1 MKFAVYQPWI
11 YLHGGLERSILEL
24 VTASRHEWVIYTSYH
39 EPDGTFPEFK
49 QLDVRVVGK
58 TTVQRNLWGVLK
70 SAVNIARLKLP
81 LDPDVDALVV
91 WCDGLGDLVTF
102 RNSRLPLINICSTPL
117 RAVFDP
123 VYLSTVTKDFR
134 LPGKLLYAVF
144 KYGFRFVDRI
154 AWKKFTGIV
163 TTSGE
168 VRKRI
173 LAGGLAADDSR
184 MVMAYPG
191 ITWREAPANPSFEPF
206 ILVPGRMMWT
216 KNIQQAIRAFLIDP
230 PPEPWRLVIAG
241 YVDEKSKVYLAEL
254 RALAKPSAR
263 IEFVV
268 NPTDATLRDLYERT
282 SFCLF
287 TPLNEDWGIV
297 PLESMAHGKAVI
309 ANARG
314 GPLES
319 IVHEQTGLLLE
330 PDDRLWNAALRRLT
344 GEPDTVRRLGAQA
357 HEHVRR
363 FTWEAF
369 AHGVDDAL
377 ESWARD
383 RSLHST
389 LDLSTDPPETADAT
403 SSESN

>member
-1 MKFAVYQPWI
+1 VKFAVYQPWI

-24 VTASRHEWVIYTSYH
+24 VTASRHDWVIYTSYH
-39 EPDGTFPEFK
+39 EPEGTFPEFK

-81 LDPDVDALVV
+81 LDDDVDALVV

-102 RNSRLPLINICSTPL
+102 RNAHLPLMNICSTPL
-117 RAVFDP
+117 RAVYDP
-123 VYLSTVTKDFR
+123 VYEATLTAE
-134 LPGKLLYAVF
+134 LGIPGKLLYAIF
-144 KYGFRFVDRI
+144 KFGFRLVDRI

-173 LAGGLAADDSR
+173 LAGGLAKDERR

-191 ITWREAPANPSFEPF
+191 ISWRALPPDQSFEPL
-206 ILVPGRMMWT
+206 ILVPGRIMWT
-216 KNIQQAIRAFLIDP
+216 KNIQQAIRAFLLEP

-241 YVDEKSKVYLAEL
+241 YVDQKSKPYLAEL
-254 RALAKPSAR
+254 KELARPNAR
-263 IEFVV
+263 IEFIV
-268 NPTDATLRDLYERT
+268 NPSDQSLGELYARA

-297 PLESMAHGKAVI
+297 PLEAMANGKAVI

-319 IVHEQTGLLLE
+319 IVHEHTGLLLE
-330 PDDRLWNAALRRLT
+330 PDDALWNAALARLT
-344 GEPDTVRRLGAQA
+344 REPETVRRLGRQA
-357 HEHVRR
+357 HEHVRK
-363 FTWEAF
+363 FTWQEF
-369 AHGVDDAL
+369 AHGVDNAL
-377 ESWARD
+377 EGWARTD
-383 RSLHST
+383 AIS
-389 LDLSTDPPETADAT
+389 LSTEPEDEATAT
-403 SSESN
+403 SGESN

>member
-1 MKFAVYQPWI
+1 VKFAVYQPWI

-24 VTASRHEWVIYTSYH
+24 VTASRHDWVIYTSYH

-81 LDPDVDALVV
+81 LEDDVDALVV

-102 RNSRLPLINICSTPL
+102 RNAHLPLMNICSTPL
-117 RAVFDP
+117 RAVYDP
-123 VYLSTVTKDFR
+123 VYEATLTGDLGIPAKI
-134 LPGKLLYAVF
+134 LYAIF

-154 AWKKFTGIV
+154 AWRRFTGIV

-168 VRKRI
+168 VKQRI
-173 LAGGLAADDSR
+173 LAGGLAQDEQR

-191 ITWREAPANPSFEPF
+191 ITWHETPPNQAFEPF

-216 KNIQQAIRAFLIDP
+216 KNIQLAIRAFLLAL

-241 YVDEKSKVYLAEL
+241 YVDQKSKTYLAEL
-254 RALAKPSAR
+254 RELAGSSAR

-268 NPTDATLRDLYERT
+268 NPTDQALRELYERA

-297 PLESMAHGKAVI
+297 PLEAMAHGKAVI

-319 IVHEQTGLLLE
+319 IVHEHTGFLLE
-330 PDDRLWNAALRRLT
+330 PDAALWNAMLQRLT
-344 GEPDTVRRLGAQA
+344 REPETVRRLGRQA
-357 HEHVRR
+357 HEHVRK
-363 FTWEAF
+363 FTWKEF
-369 AHGVDDAL
+369 AHGVDNAL
-377 ESWARD
+377 EAWA
-383 RSLHST
+383 SIGTTS
-389 LDLSTDPPETADAT
+389 LSTDPEDEAAAT